1 MRMLSDLI
9 VPSDMDGC
17 LKVRAGSVG
26 IKVFGGIMLGMC
38 FLLFNSLFSSMGP
51 LVSWPAL
58 LMALTPPLLC
68 FLLALVGLRWVLRL
82 RELMTGA
89 YKRLITAFMASLACL
104 AAQAWGMSFEK
115 QERCMD
121 GLTPRCQLM
130 ILATGQID
138 KDSPKQFKSFA
149 QNFPKGTWVA
159 VSSPGGNLM
168 GGMQLGLAI
177 RELGFNTTIGNSD
190 YSPPDCLS
198 ACAYAFAGGVSRKL
212 TPGSRYGLHQFRG
225 SYQAINAEDTQK
237 ISATLAKYLDAM
249 GVDRRLLDYAQM
261 TTSDKVTVLTLTQAQ
276 LLKVDTAGQTSYAR
290 WKVEV
295 TPDSKLLAI
304 NSSLF
309 TVGSQIPVTLGILPV
324 PGQNNK
330 VACLI
335 YYKSN
340 DVSAFSASNPQH
352 FEIGKEI
359 YPLTPAGNWQEKTGG
374 YQATFLI
381 PDNLLNA
388 LLQAPDDTVITLS
401 GSFSKPPQSNTTTA
415 STNPLTAYFGVGN
428 LKNSLQALLKR

>member
-1 MRMLSDLI
+1 MRKASQ
-9 VPSDMDGC
+9 
-17 LKVRAGSVG
+17 
-26 IKVFGGIMLGMC
+26 
-38 FLLFNSLFSSMGP
+38 
-51 LVSWPAL
+51 
-58 LMALTPPLLC
+58 
-68 FLLALVGLRWVLRL
+68 
-82 RELMTGA
+82 
-89 YKRLITAFMASLACL
+89 RLITAFMASLACL
-104 AAQAWGMSFEK
+104 TVHAWGMSYEK
-115 QERCMD
+115 QERCIE
-121 GLTPRCQLM
+121 GLTPKCQVM

-149 QNFPKGTWVA
+149 QDFPRGTWVA
-159 VSSPGGNLM
+159 ISSPGGNLI

-177 RELGFNTTIGNSD
+177 RELGFNTTIGNTD

-198 ACAYAFAGGVSRKL
+198 ACAYAFAGGISRKL

-225 SYQAINAEDTQK
+225 NDQVINTEDTQK

-261 TTSDKVTVLTLTQAQ
+261 TTSDKVTVLTLTQAK

-309 TVGSQIPVTLGILPV
+309 TVGSQIPITLGILPV
-324 PGQNNK
+324 PGQSNK

-335 YYKSN
+335 YYKTN
-340 DVSAFSASNPQH
+340 DASAFSASNPH
-352 FEIGKEI
+352 RFEIGKEI
-359 YPLTPAGNWQEKTGG
+359 YALTPAGNWQDKTGG

-381 PDNLLNA
+381 PDNLLNT
-388 LLQAPDDTVITLS
+388 LLRLPDDTVVTLS

-415 STNPLTAYFGVGN
+415 STNPLIAYFGVGN

>member
-1 MRMLSDLI
+1 MRKASI
-9 VPSDMDGC
+9 R
-17 LKVRAGSVG
+17 LKT
-26 IKVFGGIMLGMC
+26 
-38 FLLFNSLFSSMGP
+38 
-51 LVSWPAL
+51 AL
-58 LMALTPPLLC
+58 L
-68 FLLALVGLRWVLRL
+68 
-82 RELMTGA
+82 
-89 YKRLITAFMASLACL
+89 ASLTCVTVH
-104 AAQAWGMSFEK
+104 AWGMSFER
-115 QERCMD
+115 QERCIE
-121 GLTPRCQLM
+121 GLTPKCQVM

-149 QNFPKGTWVA
+149 QTFPRGTLVA
-159 VSSPGGNLM
+159 VSSPGGNLV

-177 RELGFNTTIGNSD
+177 RELGFNTTIGNTD

-198 ACAYAFAGGVSRKL
+198 ACAYAFAGGISRKL

-225 SYQAINAEDTQK
+225 ADQAINAEDTQK
-237 ISATLAKYLDAM
+237 ISTTLAKYLDAM

-261 TTSDKVTVLTLTQAQ
+261 TSSDKVTVLTLTQAQ
-276 LLKVDTAGQTSYAR
+276 LLKVDTAGQTSYTR

-295 TPDSKLLAI
+295 TPDSKLLAV

-309 TVGSQIPVTLGILPV
+309 TLDSQIPVTLGILPV

-340 DVSAFSASNPQH
+340 DALAFSGNNPQR

-359 YPLTPAGNWQEKTGG
+359 YPLIPAGNWQEKTGG

-388 LLQAPDDTVITLS
+388 LLHASDETVVTLS

-415 STNPLTAYFGVGN
+415 STNPLIAYFGVGN

>member
-1 MRMLSDLI
+1 MRK
-9 VPSDMDGC
+9 PSQC
-17 LKVRAGSVG
+17 HKA
-26 IKVFGGIMLGMC
+26 VF
-38 FLLFNSLFSSMGP
+38 
-51 LVSWPAL
+51 
-58 LMALTPPLLC
+58 
-68 FLLALVGLRWVLRL
+68 
-82 RELMTGA
+82 
-89 YKRLITAFMASLACL
+89 TAFTICL
-104 AAQAWGMSFEK
+104 TVNVWGMGFEK
-115 QERCMD
+115 QERCVE
-121 GLTPRCQLM
+121 GLSPKCQIM

-138 KDSPKQFKSFA
+138 KDTPKQFRSFA
-149 QNFPKGTWVA
+149 QDFPRGTWVA
-159 VSSPGGNLM
+159 ISSPGGNLI

-177 RELGFNTTIGNSD
+177 RELGFNTTIGNTD

-225 SYQAINAEDTQK
+225 TDQAINAEDTQK
-237 ISATLAKYLDAM
+237 ISATLAKYLDGM

-304 NSSLF
+304 NNSLF
-309 TVGSQIPVTLGILPV
+309 TVGSQIPITLGIMPV
-324 PGQNNK
+324 PGQSNK

-340 DVSAFSASNPQH
+340 DAQAFSSSNPH
-352 FEIGKEI
+352 RMEIGKEA
-359 YPLTPAGNWQEKTGG
+359 YPLILVGNWQEKTGG
-374 YQATFLI
+374 YQATFVI
-381 PDNLLNA
+381 SDNLLNS
-388 LLQAPDDTVITLS
+388 LLQAPDETVVTLT
-401 GSFSKPPQSNTTTA
+401 GNFAKPPQSNTTTD
-415 STNPLTAYFGVGN
+415 STNPLIAYFGVGN

>member
-1 MRMLSDLI
+1 MLSLN
-9 VPSDMDGC
+9 
-17 LKVRAGSVG
+17 LKTTLAA
-26 IKVFGGIMLGMC
+26 
-38 FLLFNSLFSSMGP
+38 FLL
-51 LVSWPAL
+51 
-58 LMALTPPLLC
+58 
-68 FLLALVGLRWVLRL
+68 
-82 RELMTGA
+82 
-89 YKRLITAFMASLACL
+89 SLA
-104 AAQAWGMSFEK
+104 ATTWAMTFEK
-115 QERCMD
+115 QPRCSE
-121 GLTPRCQLM
+121 GLTPKCQTM
-130 ILATGQID
+130 ILALGQID

-149 QNFPKGTWVA
+149 QDFPRGTWVA
-159 VSSPGGNLM
+159 ISSPGGNLV

-177 RELGFNTTIGNSD
+177 REMGFNTTIGNTD
-190 YSPPDCLS
+190 FSPPDCLS

-225 SYQAINAEDTQK
+225 TDQAISAEDTQK
-237 ISATLAKYLDAM
+237 ISATLAKYLDTM

-304 NSSLF
+304 NSGLF

-340 DVSAFSASNPQH
+340 DASAFSASNPQH
-352 FEIGKEI
+352 FEIGKDI
-359 YPLTPAGNWQEKTGG
+359 YPLIPAGNWQEKTGG

-381 PDNLLNA
+381 PDALLNA
-388 LLQAPDDTVITLS
+388 LLQASDDTVITLS
-401 GSFSKPPQSNTTTA
+401 GSFRKPPQSNTTAT
-415 STNPLTAYFGVGN
+415 STNPLIAYFGVGN

>member
-1 MRMLSDLI
+1 MRK
-9 VPSDMDGC
+9 PSQC
-17 LKVRAGSVG
+17 HKA
-26 IKVFGGIMLGMC
+26 VF
-38 FLLFNSLFSSMGP
+38 
-51 LVSWPAL
+51 
-58 LMALTPPLLC
+58 
-68 FLLALVGLRWVLRL
+68 
-82 RELMTGA
+82 
-89 YKRLITAFMASLACL
+89 TAFTICL
-104 AAQAWGMSFEK
+104 TVNVWGMGFEK
-115 QERCMD
+115 QERCVE
-121 GLTPRCQLM
+121 GLSPKCQIM

-138 KDSPKQFKSFA
+138 KDTPKQFRSFA
-149 QNFPKGTWVA
+149 QDFPRGTWVA
-159 VSSPGGNLM
+159 ISSPGGNLI

-177 RELGFNTTIGNSD
+177 RELGFNTTIGNTD

-225 SYQAINAEDTQK
+225 TDQAINAEDTQK
-237 ISATLAKYLDAM
+237 ISATLAKYLDGM

-304 NSSLF
+304 NNSLF
-309 TVGSQIPVTLGILPV
+309 TVGSQIPITLGIMPV
-324 PGQNNK
+324 PGQSNK

-340 DVSAFSASNPQH
+340 DAQAFSSSNPH
-352 FEIGKEI
+352 RMEIGKEA
-359 YPLTPAGNWQEKTGG
+359 YPLILVGNWQEKTGG
-374 YQATFLI
+374 YQATFVI
-381 PDNLLNA
+381 SDNLLNS
-388 LLQAPDDTVITLS
+388 LLQVPDETVVTLT
-401 GSFSKPPQSNTTTA
+401 GNFAKPPQSNTTTD
-415 STNPLTAYFGVGN
+415 STNPLIAYFGVGN